1 VLPKRFVRVRLSSQL
16 LAMEDVEDTP
26 IFQER
31 VSYLE
36 GQSKTIKAEVKLLLA
51 QAHSFAK
58 AGIEYA
64 EAGKAFAAKAEEL
77 GKVMPALQSVA
88 EGLKGLYV
96 LVETMSKQHRELTLP
111 LEQLCT
117 EIRQAKQMRAD
128 MDKAAEEFY
137 SSLSKS
143 LALRS
148 DAEPGVQ
155 LEIDREGMR
164 RRGRFDLL
172 RLEYLGRLSDISS
185 RRHQHFIAFFGN
197 VVQALVTMLQSG
209 LDSLQHASPVSAESN
224 LTASDEQRER
234 QEMRMQLITSHIEE
248 HEALT
253 QVPSHRSSGGVGA
266 GDMSRQNSQ
275 QQSKLQ
281 HVCEM
286 RGWLGKCASRHRGGP
301 RGGRYDHRQ
310 SRYWSV
316 LSGGKLFLYKNWR
329 ESPKHVF
336 DLLLCTVREARNV
349 PERFCFEII
358 SPSNSVL
365 LQAETQSTMAGW
377 TQVIQNATG
386 KALDAQVGSCHGE
399 GRRKRN
405 RNTNRRRKRRRNRN
419 REHALEAQ

>member
-1 VLPKRFVRVRLSSQL
+1 
-16 LAMEDVEDTP
+16 MEEVEDTP

-36 GQSKTIKAEVKLLLA
+36 GQSKTIKAEAKLLLA

-58 AGIEYA
+58 AGSEYA

-77 GKVMPALQSVA
+77 GKVMPALQSA
-88 EGLKGLYV
+88 AGGLKALYA
-96 LVETMSKQHRELTLP
+96 LVETMSKQHRELAQP

-117 EIRQAKQMRAD
+117 EIKQAKQMRAD

-148 DAEPGVQ
+148 DAEPAAQ

-197 VVQALVTMLQSG
+197 VIHALVAMLQQG
-209 LDSLQHASPVSAESN
+209 LGSLQHASPVAADSN
-224 LTASDEQRER
+224 VTADDEQNER
-234 QEMRMQLITSHIEE
+234 QQMRMQLITSHIEE
-248 HEALT
+248 HEALLPAHT
-253 QVPSHRSSGGVGA
+253 QIPANRPGGGSSSGG
-266 GDMSRQNSQ
+266 GDICRQHIQHQN
-275 QQSKLQ
+275 KLQ
-281 HVCEM
+281 RVCEI
-286 RGWLGKCASRHRGGP
+286 RGWLGKAASRHRGGP

-329 ESPKHVF
+329 DPPKHVF
-336 DLLLCTVREARNV
+336 DLLLCTVRRV
-349 PERFCFEII
+349 C
-358 SPSNSVL
+358 VCV
-365 LQAETQSTMAGW
+365 GW
-377 TQVIQNATG
+377 
-386 KALDAQVGSCHGE
+386 
-399 GRRKRN
+399 GRRR
-405 RNTNRRRKRRRNRN
+405 TRRRTKNT
-419 REHALEAQ
+419 